1 MLRLFYA
8 PGTIAV
14 ATAITLH
21 EAGLKFEPV
30 PVDFPSGEQTKP
42 DYHRINPKGRVPALV
57 TDHGTLTETGA
68 LLEYIAAMAPQANL
82 VPSDPFQAA
91 KMREVMY
98 YLASTMHVAH
108 AHKVRGERWADA
120 ESSWTDMNAKV
131 AQNMTDCCTHIET
144 CCLTGPFVLGDQI
157 SLADPWLFTI
167 CTWLTGDGV
176 DLSRFDALRTFM
188 QQMESRPSVQ
198 ATRAAGILQ
207 AGIL

>member
-8 PGTIAV
+8 PRTIAV

-21 EAGLKFEPV
+21 EAGLEFEPV
-30 PVDFPSGEQTKP
+30 LVDFPGGEQTKP
-42 DYHRINPKGRVPALV
+42 DYHGINPKGRVPALV
-57 TDHGTLTETGA
+57 TDQGPLTETGA
-68 LLEYIAAMAPQANL
+68 LLEYIAATVPQANL

-108 AHKVRGERWADA
+108 AHKVRGERWAND
-120 ESSWTDMNAKV
+120 ESSWADMIAKV
-131 AQNMTDCCTHIET
+131 PQTMTDCCTHIET
-144 CCLTGPFVLGDQI
+144 CCLVGPFVLGDRI

-176 DLSRFDALRTFM
+176 DLSRFDRLRAFM
-188 QQMESRPSVQ
+188 QEMESRPSVQ
-198 ATRAAGILQ
+198 ATRAAGIL
-207 AGIL
+207 